1 MYAPR
6 KEIIASQDASVRVP
20 PGFEQTLVPEPSNG
34 HEELP
39 ISVPEAD
46 EDLEDDFEANAMVDS
61 LVGADEETD
70 SPPDILQAP
79 YRKSPATPP
88 SHNSSSPFL
97 NRINSVQNL
106 LEVSTANSLTARSPR
121 PAPGLLPG
129 LGMSPLGP
137 HSPKLAQAPRS
148 PVIGGTA
155 YVGWGTPQQLPQPTN
170 SRPGTSGHSAPL
182 VPPGLGGHSRM
193 NSNDSITSP
202 WMPDNT
208 WSSFAPTDSMRPGR
222 RSLLNNSLGNG
233 TFGEIITRRDSQ
245 PARGMSFNG
254 SPLLGG
260 DGWGTPDRAGY
271 GGLTSPMFDRQGS
284 FTGTPTTP
292 TANPI
297 GSIGSGRPRPIK

>member
-1 MYAPR
+1 M
-6 KEIIASQDASVRVP
+6 SN
-20 PGFEQTLVPEPSNG
+20 PGAE
-34 HEELP
+34 
-39 ISVPEAD
+39 
-46 EDLEDDFEANAMVDS
+46 EDLADDFEANAMVDS

-70 SPPDILQAP
+70 PAADILQAP
-79 YRKSPATPP
+79 IRKSPATPP
-88 SHNSSSPFL
+88 SHSSNSPFL

-106 LEVSTANSLTARSPR
+106 LEVSTTNTLSARSPR

-137 HSPKLAQAPRS
+137 LSPRLAQAPRS
-148 PVIGGTA
+148 PVVGGA
-155 YVGWGTPQQLPQPTN
+155 AFVGWGTPQQLPQPTS
-170 SRPGTSGHSAPL
+170 SRPGTAGHSAPMI
-182 VPPGLGGHSRM
+182 PPGLGGHSRM
-193 NSNDSITSP
+193 NSGDSITSP

-208 WSSFAPTDSMRPGR
+208 WSTFAPTDSMRSGR

-245 PARGMSFNG
+245 PVRGLSFNG

-260 DGWGTPDRAGY
+260 DGWETPERSGGY

-292 TANPI
+292 TANTI